1 MEILYHSCSKVSIY
15 EFFAKIILIK
25 KIKTVEYCYNLMVCR
40 KAGERMNVYDFD
52 NTIYKGESVVDFF
65 LYFLKRDPK
74 LLSYIPKVIKALVD
88 YKSQKISIDEA
99 MSEYGIIVEEY
110 CRKTGNLEEH
120 IRKFWD
126 ENISKIKPFYFDIR
140 EDDDVILSAGFD
152 VVLAEM
158 GRRLGV
164 KNIVASETDLS
175 NSKILSLCFSENK
188 VKAFK
193 EKYPDAEIENFY
205 TDSLNDQPI
214 IDIAKNAYLVK
225 GNKIT
230 KIK

>member
-1 MEILYHSCSKVSIY
+1 
-15 EFFAKIILIK
+15 
-25 KIKTVEYCYNLMVCR
+25 
-40 KAGERMNVYDFD
+40 MNVYDFD

-65 LYFLKRDPK
+65 LYFLKRDPR

-88 YKSQKISIDEA
+88 YKAQKISIDEA
-99 MSEYGIIVEEY
+99 MSEYGVIVEDY
-110 CRKTGNLEEH
+110 CRKTGDLEEH
-120 IRKFWD
+120 IKNFWD
-126 ENISKIKPFYFDIR
+126 ENIGKIKPFYFDIR
-140 EDDDVILSAGFD
+140 KDDDVILSAGFD

-158 GRRLGV
+158 GRRLGI
-164 KNIVASETDLS
+164 KNIVSSETDLK
-175 NSKILSLCFSENK
+175 NSKILSLCFRENK

-193 EKYPDAEIENFY
+193 EKYPNAVIENFY

-214 IDIAKNAYLVK
+214 IDIAQNAYLVK